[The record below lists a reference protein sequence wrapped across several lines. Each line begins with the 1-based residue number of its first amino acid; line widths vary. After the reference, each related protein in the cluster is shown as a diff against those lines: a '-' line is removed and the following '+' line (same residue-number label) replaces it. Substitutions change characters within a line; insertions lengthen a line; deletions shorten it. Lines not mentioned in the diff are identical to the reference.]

1 MMSTCLPI
9 WLKSSEKKFLHSLW
23 KPSYNVMTS
32 QTHEDIEVI
41 FIVEEKDIWIVFLF
55 HNCDKLEI

>member
-23 KPSYNVMTS
+23 KPSDNVMTS

-41 FIVEEKDIWIVFLF
+41 FIVEEKDIWIVFF
-55 HNCDKLEI
+55 IS